1 VGNGTWKATI
11 DLSKHKD
18 EGSYNTHVYLN
29 SNTVM
34 CGNADFTVSST
45 ITNLAGDLNGDGKV
59 NLYDYTELIRG
70 FGTLYFDSDFI
81 NIITNYGK

>member
-1 VGNGTWKATI
+1 M
-11 DLSKHKD
+11 
-18 EGSYNTHVYLN
+18 N
-29 SNTVM
+29 S
-34 CGNADFTVSST
+34 DFTPLLSAQIFKQYST
-45 ITNLAGDLNGDGKV
+45 QLLLNLLGDLNGDGKV